1 MLNTTVLADIWG
13 GDITTWN
20 HTAIKELNPDIADKL
35 PSATIFLG
43 YHENANVLSFTEVFK
58 AALESFSPAFKAK
71 FAAANRTFDNLPPA
85 LSGHAERAGGS
96 GVRIGWLQVRPPP
109 GYGSVHCGGHALTD
123 AQNKPYA
130 LTWFNYIEVANVSV
144 TLARMI
150 NRGGG
155 LVEPTVASI
164 QSAMTD
170 FQSDYDAGRFTV
182 DIFNGGGVGSW
193 PMSYLTFF
201 ALEKNASLGDCTD
214 VQEILNFVAWIH
226 TNKEY
231 VLHPHRDSDGAV
243 QSYAIHG

>member
-1 MLNTTVLADIWG
+1 MVAGT
-13 GDITTWN
+13 
-20 HTAIKELNPDIADKL
+20 
-35 PSATIFLG
+35 
-43 YHENANVLSFTEVFK
+43 
-58 AALESFSPAFKAK
+58 SP
-71 FAAANRTFDNLPPA
+71 R
-85 LSGHAERAGGS
+85 
-96 GVRIGWLQVRPPP
+96 
-109 GYGSVHCGGHALTD
+109 VHCGGHALTD

-231 VLHPHRDSDGAV
+231 VLHPPNSDGAV